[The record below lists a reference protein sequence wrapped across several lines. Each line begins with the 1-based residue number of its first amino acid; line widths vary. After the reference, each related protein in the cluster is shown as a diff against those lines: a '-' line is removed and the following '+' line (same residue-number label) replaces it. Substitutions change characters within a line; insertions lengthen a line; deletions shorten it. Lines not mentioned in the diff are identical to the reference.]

1 MIYEGVIPRDIAS
14 RFKPA
19 LKSPGWILPLK
30 AVCNTE
36 EEERE
41 LRQRYTTS
49 VTSAVVS
56 LNARIVDGVR
66 WKGIYVG

>member
-1 MIYEGVIPRDIAS
+1 MIYEGVIPRDIAN

-19 LKSPGWILPLK
+19 LKSPGWVLPLR

-36 EEERE
+36 AEELL
-41 LRQRYTTS
+41 LRQKYTTP
-49 VTSAVVS
+49 TASAVVS